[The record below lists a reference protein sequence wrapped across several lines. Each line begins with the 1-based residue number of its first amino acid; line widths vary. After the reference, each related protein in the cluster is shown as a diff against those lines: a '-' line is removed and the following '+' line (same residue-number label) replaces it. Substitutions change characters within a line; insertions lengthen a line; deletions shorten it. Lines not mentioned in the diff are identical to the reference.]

1 MGALELK
8 AKIIDKT
15 IHNLEGIILEL
26 RGDIKNMLR
35 GEGSTDEGGFNG
47 TKGDFGAAGQENYLR
62 EQAQLSRRE
71 VEKHEAL
78 VQQLKNTN
86 IENENSE
93 VGLGSLVYTN
103 HGNFL
108 IAHAARP
115 VVLDGADYML
125 IGTEAPIYSEMV
137 GKTKGT
143 RFAFRGINYIIESVL

>member
-1 MGALELK
+1 MGAVELK

-15 IHNLEGIILEL
+15 IHNLEGIVLEL

-35 GEGSTDEGGFNG
+35 GEGSTDEGGFSG
-47 TKGDFGAAGQENYLR
+47 TKGDFGAVGQENYLR

-78 VQQLKNTN
+78 IQQLRNIN
-86 IENENSE
+86 IESGNSE
-93 VGLGSLVYTN
+93 VGMGSLVYTN

-115 VVLDGADYML
+115 IEIDGVDYML

-137 GKTKGT
+137 GKTEGT
-143 RFAFRGINYIIESVL
+143 KFTFRGINYIIESVL